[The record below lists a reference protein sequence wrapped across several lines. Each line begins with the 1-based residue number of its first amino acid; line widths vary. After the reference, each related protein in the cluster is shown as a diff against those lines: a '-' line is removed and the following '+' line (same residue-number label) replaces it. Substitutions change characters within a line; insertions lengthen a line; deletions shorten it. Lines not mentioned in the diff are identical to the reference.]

1 MCLITNPIWVIKT
14 RLQLQRATSLRSTAA
29 KAARRVSSARA
40 SPYRGFTHAVA
51 QIAREEGF
59 AGFYRGLLPS
69 LLLVCCLGLPFLPFS
84 LGNRVLHQLAFSAGK
99 CQGCAHGAFCGQ
111 SSAAA
116 CTLVTSMTQRAHV

>member
-14 RLQLQRATSLRSTAA
+14 RLQLQRGTSLRSSAA

-40 SPYRGFTHAVA
+40 GPYRGFTHAVA

-69 LLLVCCLGLPFLPFS
+69 LLLVTS
-84 LGNRVLHQLAFSAGK
+84 HDAFP
-99 CQGCAHGAFCGQ
+99 
-111 SSAAA
+111 
-116 CTLVTSMTQRAHV
+116 V